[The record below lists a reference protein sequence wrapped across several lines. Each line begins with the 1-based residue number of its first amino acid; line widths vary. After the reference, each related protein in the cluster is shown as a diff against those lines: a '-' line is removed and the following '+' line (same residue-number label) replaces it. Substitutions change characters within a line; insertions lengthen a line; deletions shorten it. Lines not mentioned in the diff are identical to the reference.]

1 MVASRER
8 IRVYDR
14 RMDAVEHTDVDGS
27 LVLARLAR
35 FVCGAEG
42 GPVEGSVKRSIAE
55 GADFH
60 LITRRTLGHGQAV
73 HTGGRSRGSKEEGLE
88 KHD

>member
-1 MVASRER
+1 MVLSKG
-8 IRVYDR
+8 RVRGHDWR
-14 RMDAVEHTDVDGS
+14 VDAVEHTNVDGS

-35 FVCGAEG
+35 FVCGAER
-42 GPVEGSVKRSIAE
+42 GPVEGSVEWSIAK
-55 GADFH
+55 GADLD

-73 HTGGRSRGSKEEGLE
+73 HTGGRGRRSKEEGLE